1 MDKDMQPTMTIDNAG
16 NKCWW
21 LNNRIHR
28 EDGPAIESA
37 NGHKSWYLYGDCHR
51 IDGPAIEYADGD
63 AWWYSEGKLHRADGP
78 AVEYADGRKGWWLHS
93 THLSFNEWLDQNK
106 TLTDEEKVMFK
117 LQYG

>member
-1 MDKDMQPTMTIDNAG
+1 MQPTMSIDEDG
-16 NKCWW
+16 NKFWK
-21 LNNRIHR
+21 LNGKYHR

-63 AWWYSEGKLHRADGP
+63 TWWYSDGKLHRADGP

-93 THLSFNEWLDQNK
+93 NHLSFDEWFDQNK

-117 LQYG
+117 LKYG